1 MSLVVQ
7 KPQHQ
12 ALVQSSGPR
21 KVKRTSSLVA
31 PIVLLSGHGHPV
43 LSCKFAPSGDLM
55 VSGDSKGR
63 VFLWNIQNNTNL
75 ALLDQHK
82 GSITRLQ
89 WSKDS
94 TSFFSASHDSRLLM
108 WDAETRER
116 TRKFEAHTS
125 LINDCALSPSSN
137 QLLASVCDGGD
148 LFVWS
153 KHEKAPIMNIN
164 HQYPLTSV
172 SWSLDGNSVFIGK
185 TLFLDSAFLNGIRRH
200 RKHNLQL

>member
-7 KPQHQ
+7 KPQQQQ
-12 ALVQSSGPR
+12 ALVPSSGPR

-31 PIVLLSGHGHPV
+31 PIVLLSGHENPV
-43 LSCKFAPSGDLM
+43 LSCKFAPSGDLL

-63 VFLWNIQNNTNL
+63 IFLWNVQNNTNL
-75 ALLDQHK
+75 ALLEQHK
-82 GSITRLQ
+82 GPITRLQ

-94 TSFFSASHDSRLLM
+94 TSFFSASHDCRLLM
-108 WDAETRER
+108 WDVETRER

-125 LINDCALSPSSN
+125 IINDCAISPSSN
-137 QLLASVCDGGD
+137 QLLASVCDAGD

-153 KHEKAPIMNIN
+153 KHEKAPIMSIN

-172 SWSLDGNSVFIGK
+172 TWSLDGNSVFIGSLL
-185 TLFLDSAFLNGIRRH
+185 LFLFQS
-200 RKHNLQL
+200 